1 MDGGRLRRSESKMPS
16 TRLLRHSFVPVL
28 ALVLSIISTADL
40 HAQQAA
46 AGRVKVISG
55 PAFIIRQQ
63 QSIEAAVGAIV
74 FESDVLRTGDEGRL
88 GVTLRDDTRISLGPR
103 TEMRL
108 SRIAYAPADGQLAL
122 VLSIARGVVAY
133 VSGQIARLSADAVRV
148 ETPDAVIG
156 VRGTRIA
163 IRVAGR

>member
-1 MDGGRLRRSESKMPS
+1 
-16 TRLLRHSFVPVL
+16 
-28 ALVLSIISTADL
+28 
-40 HAQQAA
+40 
-46 AGRVKVISG
+46 
-55 PAFIIRQQ
+55 
-63 QSIEAAVGAIV
+63 
-74 FESDVLRTGDEGRL
+74 
-88 GVTLRDDTRISLGPR
+88 
-103 TEMRL
+103 MRL